1 MKNNI
6 GLLLI
11 VHFHYPTGQQPTNIP
26 FAFPTRI
33 KTNKQ
38 TNNQKKNQTK
48 LTKQKEN
55 RKAEIWKKKK
65 PFLAD

>member
-11 VHFHYPTGQQPTNIP
+11 AHFHYPTGQQPTNKP

-38 TNNQKKNQTK
+38 TNKQPKKNQIK
-48 LTKQKEN
+48 HTKQEEN
-55 RKAEIWKKKK
+55 RKAEIWEKETF
-65 PFLAD
+65 PG